1 MRKSALGWA
10 QDAAEEALVLQTSW
24 MNRNMNEAIIK
35 QLPRLR
41 SLLRTTL
48 EAPDDLCP
56 ECAVRHKHQR
66 AINGL
71 NLCDTIEQC
80 TDELTDNAQQQLEE
94 VLEFVIKTQALG
106 EQVN

>member
-1 MRKSALGWA
+1 M
-10 QDAAEEALVLQTSW
+10 
-24 MNRNMNEAIIK
+24 
-35 QLPRLR
+35 
-41 SLLRTTL
+41 
-48 EAPDDLCP
+48 
-56 ECAVRHKHQR
+56 RHKHQR